1 MTPGEY
7 TVIQVIEGEEEGGEG
22 GSVGG
27 VRVPGGVEQFVAE
40 WLAPVRQNY
49 KMPPAVPLF
58 TPCTTVWLHYIQDC
72 VVHNTYILPLL
83 SGA

>member
-27 VRVPGGVEQFVAE
+27 VRVPEGGGGGV
-40 WLAPVRQNY
+40 R
-49 KMPPAVPLF
+49 
-58 TPCTTVWLHYIQDC
+58 TVCSRVLGTC
-72 VVHNTYILPLL
+72 EAKL
-83 SGA
+83 